1 MSAAIGSLSFLRE
14 LFSDDN
20 FIDDTFQVPHQV
32 NTKPN
37 IVRIKRLK
45 RGVSESADTLISWLV
60 SCCLKISVVTY
71 TDFFQHT
78 GIFDALEKKFLKSI
92 IISIYLDPTKQ
103 EEVAETYIFSLSYT
117 RDKKG
122 INLSMDN
129 STDVQNG
136 NFQIN
141 CQSES
146 TILPDTVSYFKF

>member
-1 MSAAIGSLSFLRE
+1 MSPLLSTPKSSLRYQSVLNSANKAVKNQAADFFNSSSLTEKTSIQLVKNFMSAAIGSLSFLRE

-71 TDFFQHT
+71 TDFF
-78 GIFDALEKKFLKSI
+78 
-92 IISIYLDPTKQ
+92 
-103 EEVAETYIFSLSYT
+103 
-117 RDKKG
+117 
-122 INLSMDN
+122 
-129 STDVQNG
+129 
-136 NFQIN
+136 
-141 CQSES
+141 
-146 TILPDTVSYFKF
+146 